1 MNRGFIKL
9 HRKILK
15 WEWSSEPNTF
25 SVWVHLLLMANHAP
39 QKWNGIDINRGQ
51 LVTSVAHLVDKC
63 GISTKKIRN
72 SLERLKRANCIT
84 IETTN
89 RYSVITI
96 CNYDI
101 YQSAKETN
109 GQTDFNNIGQTKG
122 KQRAANKNERIKED
136 VTINSKYVP
145 SKNDENI
152 KKEFESLSYEVDTAL
167 KNNSVNMSILT
178 LKQYQ
183 ELRQTN
189 SKSQILGIVYNIINY
204 KRWHSYGS
212 LYGAIKRYIESDIKI
227 DIEDNER
234 GNNGD
239 YPF

>member
-1 MNRGFIKL
+1 MNGGFIKL
-9 HRKILK
+9 HRCVKEWEYKRNPKI
-15 WEWSSEPNTF
+15 F
-25 SVWVHLLLMANHAP
+25 CVWIHLLIIANYEP
-39 QKWNGIDINRGQ
+39 KTWKGVSIKRGQ
-51 LVTSVAHLVDKC
+51 CVTSTKSLAEGCGLSEQNVRTALKHLEINGSITSK
-63 GISTKKIRN
+63 STNKYT
-72 SLERLKRANCIT
+72 L
-84 IETTN
+84 
-89 RYSVITI
+89 ITI
-96 CNYDI
+96 CNYDS
-101 YQSAKETN
+101 YQGSTSENQRTNYAKTN
-109 GQTDFNNIGQTKG
+109 VNLTATQEI
-122 KQRAANKNERIKED
+122 KNERTKED

-152 KKEFESLSYEVDTAL
+152 KKEFESLSYEVESAL
-167 KNNSVNMSILT
+167 KNNSVDMSMLT

-189 SKSQILGIVYNIINY
+189 SKAQILGIVYSIINY

-212 LYGAIKRYIESDIKI
+212 LYGAIKRFIESDIKI